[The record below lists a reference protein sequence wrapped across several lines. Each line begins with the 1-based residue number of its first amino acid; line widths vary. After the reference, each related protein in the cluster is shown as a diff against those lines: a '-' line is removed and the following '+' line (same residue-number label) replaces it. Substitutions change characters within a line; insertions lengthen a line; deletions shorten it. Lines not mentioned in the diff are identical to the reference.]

1 MLRYVSRNVEVFIMK
16 KCRSYSLFQRAL
28 SLILSLSMA
37 LSVVAEIDLLAFF
50 AFAGSIGAE
59 SAPSTSDPDEYAKE
73 TLEYMW
79 DSDGD
84 GKPDNTFL
92 SASRPYYACRN
103 GSFGGVEYR
112 TIFHV
117 YAFEGDTICL
127 GSSVYNSTLDINHV
141 KDKYNPDTN
150 GEKGSVDI
158 VMTDL
163 SGNTHAIDIRNSKAE
178 DETETNTTGYIPNW
192 QTEYAAVKC
201 LEKKDGK
208 FSGTYNDGTTSYT
221 YTPYTYTVTETGV
234 YTFEFH
240 SYNKS
245 NQVDDE
251 RTCRKR
257 SDTFHTPTSS
267 NKYNYGGEIAAIN
280 LTVFDES
287 GKEQH
292 GRTYADFLSMQMH
305 PDSTGIVDTYY
316 ILTKDSY
323 IYKIKFNNASP
334 YTYNFFS
341 NNKGIYDPDSTNGDI
356 IYKSVKDIYNTNLF
370 NEMGVEFRYP
380 GTKDTDMLKSYY
392 IFLEY
397 PDDQLEGRLYEK
409 AVQPDPATNLSF
421 VSTIQ
426 DDDGNTIPGAYEGQ
440 GGYFV
445 FDVEEATT
453 ATLRLEFKGELEDE
467 KYAPVEISKAVTP
480 HSRNYFFWNGKDGN
494 GKVIPPGKYNIDD
507 IAFTVTTK
515 AGEIHFPIIDME
527 LANGGITFTRM
538 SHIYDKEGNQLDSD
552 LKTAE
557 EHPQNIYD
565 WTRNVI
571 YYDDTAIYY
580 GEKITPTAAY
590 SESEVGVA
598 KSFFASLT
606 SESTRRYFEY
616 TNVNT
621 SGGEYAARKYLADQ
635 KYISSIGDDLKIRV
649 GDHSH
654 TTNVIDY
661 FDEYGKLITN
671 PTDEQQKII
680 FYLNSKE
687 LPVGKTT
694 SSGGNSSTS
703 DYGIANFWTF
713 VPAKPATSTA
723 TEQKITIKELEDNFL
738 ELTGRVFF
746 DADGNGKYDS
756 MSAVGDYM
764 LKDVTLNLYKKSNDS
779 TYDSKKKYVTYNS
792 TTNAL
797 TKIDGTNFTTSDL
810 YELVESAQTT
820 GDGSYKFTGLNYDP
834 AAGTEYIYEVKSP
847 GNNYELKS
855 GNIFAQAQTQK
866 NTTNKETKP
875 YGYYADKS
883 FTQKGATE
891 ISQKSSYQG
900 TEVQHIVVGGSSGVD
915 PTKITCTGADNP
927 THTVCAVDVGY
938 NYKTLDQT
946 LEFKKVWDDPTETH
960 PDAVAY
966 KVCYK
971 LAENTTVKTYAYP
984 VLSAINS
991 WQYTYTYPHSV
1002 DESGGAVDNY
1012 YVDSEYYIKDGY
1024 IYKHT
1029 FEYDAS
1035 SGKYKTF
1042 VGKSY
1047 RADLESLN
1055 KIIDEFNDTT
1065 GSKVES
1071 FSNIPDLSLLDR
1083 LTWAPLGENESPY
1096 KAVID
1101 RNFGSDTISVTITN
1115 AEEPGTIEIFK
1126 YHDTLEEAHALQG
1139 ATFRVYELPSEY
1151 NSKVE
1156 EGLNYI
1162 KQLVEDNEISKL
1174 NELQVGSDTTRSNGR
1189 IAFPGL
1195 DSSKNYVV
1203 REMYAPA
1210 GYRILNEF
1218 YVVKAENN
1226 EKLSKDEEAS
1236 GIYSVFES
1244 NYALLNIGNA
1254 PADKNFS
1261 IIKQIEGRSWQDAD
1275 SSAGIDADSFSF
1287 NISNAFDSHISNIR
1301 DAVGIKIDLNE
1312 KEILGYSTDADVIS
1326 VLGDFAKKFQD
1337 GGAKNTVTINFKNA
1351 FYKYTA
1357 TDINNH
1363 EYTFEYPDRK
1373 ASDPLLVDGKDESA
1387 TAAFYDEEFPMA
1399 GVYTFTIK
1407 ENDISIRGDDT
1418 LTKSPLVYT
1427 IQINVTRELNTGVA
1441 TGTPMEKDN
1450 SHLVAEVSSITYK
1463 DSTDPSSLSQV
1474 FAGSSPLFTNK
1485 YAPAPAEQ
1493 STSYAIKKDFFSE
1506 PDGDVNWAKDGSFTV
1521 SVSGE
1526 DTETQNAIKNGNL
1539 VINGT
1544 PGSDFTLTTLAD
1556 GTSVWTHTFKK
1567 DDHTNWEF
1575 GSFTFQNIVF
1585 PVQYV
1590 DEYGKPWDPK
1600 DHDNQEYPP
1609 DSEKDSYT
1617 IKTLPVTY
1625 WLVIKEDIPAGVNDD
1640 NMLNGITY
1648 DPTVYYLE
1656 IILRNTEKDQVGT
1669 DSEEEDGI
1677 IDEMDLNLYKGSKT
1691 NLVADCKTVQKVV
1704 TISDWHPE
1712 TTTEDGKTVTWWYLT
1727 KDKQLRQYK
1736 YSTGTPSDYYKLIK
1750 KTESHEDTS
1759 GHTMV
1764 ITNKY
1769 STIYEWNPQIVKN
1782 LTGRGWLDDDK
1793 FTFTLTCTGAPS
1805 GVEPK
1810 SFNQPSISITKYTE
1824 DYKASFETIKFTVP
1838 GTYTFV
1844 ITEASEGKG
1853 MTTTVNDTESGE
1865 YTVTVTFKDMGNGEL
1880 SPTINGVQT
1889 GPATLIVFNNEY
1901 ADEDK
1906 SFDLAISKQ
1915 IVGRNWNPTDEFTFK
1930 ITPDNDT
1937 KTAIENDYLDM
1948 SEIGT
1953 QKDGSYTV
1961 TVKMAD
1967 AIPGTTVTDT
1977 VVKALGEIKI
1987 KEVTEDK
1994 TQYKFTITEN
2004 PPPDNMH
2011 CLESSIDL
2019 YVNVNRVLDDTTKL
2033 PTGKLEVSATYAY
2046 TATTDESTKKLF
2058 DIDTVNPT
2066 ATIPFVNL
2074 CMGELTVEK
2083 KVVSSTGSNQPFDFE
2098 VKFTF
2103 KDDAYT
2109 AEMKAVP
2116 SSSDVD
2122 VSLSTDG
2129 TTYTF
2134 KLSDGEYVTFTNIPP
2149 YTKYT
2154 VSEIGTMP
2162 TGYMFL
2168 RVEDG
2173 EGNSL
2178 PLSSTSTASVTG
2190 TISNTN
2196 FDPTLVFVN
2205 GEIKELPSAGGSGT
2219 GTFVVLGAAI
2229 MAVASIMLIAVW
2241 YVRRKKTG
2249 REEQRG

>member
-1 MLRYVSRNVEVFIMK
+1 MK
-16 KCRSYSLFQRAL
+16 KCRSYSLLQRAL
-28 SLILSLSMA
+28 SLILSFSMA
-37 LSVVAEIDLLAFF
+37 LSVVAEIDLLSFF
-50 AFAGSIGAE
+50 AFAGSVSAE
-59 SAPSTSDPDEYAKE
+59 SAPSASDPDEYANE
-73 TLEYMW
+73 TLLYRWEN
-79 DSDGD
+79 
-84 GKPDNTFL
+84 DNDYVNN
-92 SASRPYYACRN
+92 AARPLYACRDS
-103 GSFGGVEYR
+103 SFGGVNYR

-117 YAFEGDTICL
+117 YAFEGDTICI
-127 GSSVYNSTLDINHV
+127 GSSVADSKIDINFGLTTNT
-141 KDKYNPDTN
+141 KD
-150 GEKGSVDI
+150 KGSVDV

-163 SGNTHAIDIRNSKAE
+163 KGVKHPIDIRYKADTE
-178 DETETNTTGYIPNW
+178 SGETEEGFVQTGFIENPGV
-192 QTEYAAVKC
+192 EFAALNMHKV
-201 LEKKDGK
+201 DGK
-208 FSGTYNDGTTSYT
+208 FIGEAEFDDGTGGTTTYT

-240 SYNKS
+240 SHDKGGKTGVNVPRNALNMPSSANGHTYNG
-245 NQVDDE
+245 NDI
-251 RTCRKR
+251 
-257 SDTFHTPTSS
+257 
-267 NKYNYGGEIAAIN
+267 GGWIAALN

-287 GKEQH
+287 GVEQH
-292 GRTYADFLSMQMH
+292 GRTYADFLSMEMG
-305 PDSTGIVDTYY
+305 PSGSTGVKDAYY

-323 IYKIKFNNASP
+323 IYKMQFNNISP

-494 GKVIPPGKYNIDD
+494 GKVIPPGKYDIND

-557 EHPQNIYD
+557 TTPKNIYD
-565 WTRNVI
+565 YTRNVI
-571 YYDDTAIYY
+571 YYDDSAIYY

-590 SESEVGVA
+590 SESEVNVA
-598 KSFFASLT
+598 KSFFAGLT
-606 SESTRRYFEY
+606 STSARRYFEY

-621 SGGEYAARKYLADQ
+621 SGGEYAARNYLVG
-635 KYISSIGDDLKIRV
+635 KGYISSIGDDLKIRV

-654 TTNVIDY
+654 TTNVINY
-661 FDEYGKLITN
+661 FDEHGALIVT
-671 PTDEQQKII
+671 PSQEQKDMIY
-680 FYLNSKE
+680 YLDSKE

-723 TEQKITIKELEDNFL
+723 TEQEITIKKLEDNFL

-764 LKDVTLNLYKKSNDS
+764 LKDVTLNLYKKSSDS
-779 TYDSKKKYVTYNS
+779 TYDSKKKYVAYNTDNS
-792 TTNAL
+792 LTEVNESNFDLYKTT
-797 TKIDGTNFTTSDL
+797 L
-810 YELVESAQTT
+810 YELVETAQTT

-866 NTTNKETKP
+866 NTTNNETKP

-883 FTQKGATE
+883 YTKAGNTGMNQQSTYK
-891 ISQKSSYQG
+891 G
-900 TEVQHIVVGGSSGVD
+900 TEVQHIVVGGTGVD
-915 PTKITCTGADNP
+915 PTTITCSGDPNT

-938 NYKTLDQT
+938 YYETLDQT
-946 LEFKKVWDDPTETH
+946 LEFKKVWDEPEKSH

-971 LAENTTVKTYAYP
+971 LQSSNTVKTYAYP

-1002 DESGGAVDNY
+1002 DENGAVDNY

-1029 FEYDAS
+1029 FEYNAS
-1035 SGKYKTF
+1035 SGKYTTF

-1047 RADLESLN
+1047 QADLASLN
-1055 KIIDEFNDTT
+1055 KIVDEFNNTT

-1071 FSNIPDLSLLDR
+1071 FSNIPDLSLLDK
-1083 LTWAPLGENESPY
+1083 LTWGDPLDEEDSPY

-1115 AEEPGTIEIFK
+1115 AEKPGTIEIFK
-1126 YHDTLEEAHALQG
+1126 YHDTVDETNALQG
-1139 ATFRVYELPSEY
+1139 ATFRVYELPSG
-1151 NSKVE
+1151 KTVDD
-1156 EGLNYI
+1156 I
-1162 KQLVEDNEISKL
+1162 KKLVEANNISEL
-1174 NELQVGSDTTRSNGR
+1174 NKLQVGSDTTRSNGR

-1195 DSSKNYVV
+1195 DSSKDYVV

-1218 YVVKAENN
+1218 YVVKAEN
-1226 EKLSKDEEAS
+1226 EKLSKDEEDS

-1261 IIKQIEGRSWQDAD
+1261 IIKQIEGRSWQGAD

-1287 NISNAFDSHISNIR
+1287 NISNAFDSSIGNISEA
-1301 DAVGIKIDLNE
+1301 DGIIIDQKE
-1312 KEILGYSTDADVIS
+1312 QEILKSDYADEAAIIGA
-1326 VLGDFAKKFQD
+1326 LGKFAQHFQESGD
-1337 GGAKNTVTINFKNA
+1337 KNTVEISYTND

-1373 ASDPLLVDGKDESA
+1373 ASAPLLVDGKDESA

-1407 ENDISIRGDDT
+1407 ENDINIAGDDT
-1418 LTKSPLVYT
+1418 LTKSPLEYT
-1427 IQINVTRELNTGVA
+1427 IKINVTRELNTGVA

-1450 SHLVAEVSSITYK
+1450 SHLVAEVSSITYR
-1463 DSTDPSSLSQV
+1463 DTTDPSSLSQI

-1485 YAPAPAEQ
+1485 YAPAPAKQ
-1493 STSYAIKKDFFSE
+1493 STTYAIEKTFDR
-1506 PDGDVNWAKDGSFTV
+1506 PGDWNEDDKFTV

-1544 PGSDFTLTTLAD
+1544 AGSDFTLTTLAD
-1556 GTSVWTHTFKK
+1556 GTSGWTHTFTKT
-1567 DDHTNWEF
+1567 DHTKWEF
-1575 GSFTFQNIVF
+1575 GSFTFKDIVF

-1590 DEYGKPWDPK
+1590 DKTTKEPWDPSK
-1600 DHDNQEYPP
+1600 NDGQEYPP
-1609 DSEKDSYT
+1609 EKDMGNYT

-1625 WLVIKEDIPAGVNDD
+1625 LLEIKEDIPAGVNDD
-1640 NMLNGITY
+1640 KVLDGITY
-1648 DPTVYYLE
+1648 DDTVYYLE
-1656 IILRNTEKDQVGT
+1656 IILRNTEEGSEGT

-1677 IDEMDLNLYKGSKT
+1677 IDEMDLNLYKGSKDPD
-1691 NLVADCKTVQKVV
+1691 NLVADCKTVQSVV
-1704 TISDWHPE
+1704 TEAEWNPGI
-1712 TTTEDGKTVTWWYLT
+1712 TKDGDKTVTWWYLT
-1727 KDKQLRQYK
+1727 ESKQLIQYTD
-1736 YSTGTPSDYYKLIK
+1736 STGMPSGGYDKLIK
-1750 KTESHEDTS
+1750 KTESHENKSAD
-1759 GHTMV
+1759 GHTMT
-1764 ITNKY
+1764 INNKY
-1769 STIYEWNPQIVKN
+1769 SASHTWAPNIIKTLNRTWTVY
-1782 LTGRGWLDDDK
+1782 DK
-1793 FTFTLTCTGAPS
+1793 FSFTIVQDS
-1805 GVEPK
+1805 GPKVE
-1810 SFNQPSISITKYTE
+1810 
-1824 DYKASFETIKFTVP
+1824 V
-1838 GTYTFV
+1838 G
-1844 ITEASEGKG
+1844 
-1853 MTTTVNDTESGE
+1853 
-1865 YTVTVTFKDMGNGEL
+1865 
-1880 SPTINGVQT
+1880 PTINIT
-1889 GPATLIVFNNEY
+1889 STSTLEKDNSYSAHFDYITFTEAGEY
-1901 ADEDK
+1901 AFTVTETVDDDTVLGKYTITVKVEDNGDGTMK
-1906 SFDLAISKQ
+1906 LTNVDTTKGTDIEFVNNYFGTEFDLRISKK
-1915 IVGRNWNPTDEFTFK
+1915 IIGRTWQDGDEFKFN
-1930 ITPDNDT
+1930 ITPDAAT
-1937 KTAIENDYLDM
+1937 KAAIDSGILTMPMPDDVKN
-1948 SEIGT
+1948 S
-1953 QKDGSYTV
+1953 DGSYTA
-1961 TVKMAD
+1961 TLSYSSGDETKNEKTLD
-1967 AIPGTTVTDT
+1967 
-1977 VVKALGEIKI
+1977 LGEIIINNTGALKEETRYRFTI
-1987 KEVTEDK
+1987 KEEATDGMYCREPNMDLFITVIPKITPPGGSSEK
-1994 TQYKFTITEN
+1994 TEN
-2004 PPPDNMH
+2004 H
-2011 CLESSIDL
+2011 L
-2019 YVNVNRVLDDTTKL
+2019 V
-2033 PTGKLEVSATYAY
+2033 ATYAHIVSGETPADTDY
-2046 TATTDESTKKLF
+2046 TKTGG
-2058 DIDTVNPT
+2058 V
-2066 ATIPFVNL
+2066 TIPFENVL
-2074 CMGELTVEK
+2074 SSTLTVEK
-2083 KVVSSTGSNQPFDFE
+2083 KVVSNNAPCKEDFTFSVVFTYGKSMTPEKDYKITATKDGAE
-2098 VKFTF
+2098 VKP
-2103 KDDAYT
+2103 
-2109 AEMKAVP
+2109 E
-2116 SSSDVD
+2116 SSDD
-2122 VSLSTDG
+2122 NTL
-2129 TTYTF
+2129 TYEFTL
-2134 KLSDGEYVTFTNIPP
+2134 KDGESVVFADIP
-2149 YTKYT
+2149 TDTEYT
-2154 VSEIGTMP
+2154 VSEIDNP
-2162 TGYMFL
+2162 TDDYVFL
-2168 RVEDG
+2168 RVEDSG
-2173 EGNSL
+2173 GTV
-2178 PLSSTSTASVTG
+2178 LSGTTPVTN

-2196 FDPTLVFVN
+2196 LDPTLVFVN

-2219 GTFVVLGAAI
+2219 GTFVVLGASI
-2229 MAVASIMLIAVW
+2229 MAAASIMLIAVW